1 MSILSIARSA
11 LAQRG
16 ALRRARRLSH
26 ARAQARQGLARNP
39 FIWACGLLLMAFAVA
54 WD

>member
-26 ARAQARQGLARNP
+26 ARAQSSQGLARNP
-39 FIWACGLLLMAFAVA
+39 FIWAFGLLLMAVAVA

>member
-16 ALRRARRLSH
+16 ALRLSH
-26 ARAQARQGLARNP
+26 ARTQARQGLARNP
-39 FIWACGLLLMAFAVA
+39 FIWAFGLLLMAVAVA